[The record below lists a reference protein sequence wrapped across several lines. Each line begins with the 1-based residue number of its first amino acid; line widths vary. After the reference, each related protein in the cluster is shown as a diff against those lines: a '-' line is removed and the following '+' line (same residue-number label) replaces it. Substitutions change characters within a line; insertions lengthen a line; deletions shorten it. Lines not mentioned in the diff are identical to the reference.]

1 MRNLDFISMFFKHKS
16 VWMNQIHRIL
26 SMSITFQQMT
36 SANAKSNQ
44 KLNRISSLNLIDSL
58 MNQLTHSDTIF
69 FFSSF
74 GICTYFL

>member
-1 MRNLDFISMFFKHKS
+1 MRNLDFISMFFKYKS

-69 FFSSF
+69 FLSSF